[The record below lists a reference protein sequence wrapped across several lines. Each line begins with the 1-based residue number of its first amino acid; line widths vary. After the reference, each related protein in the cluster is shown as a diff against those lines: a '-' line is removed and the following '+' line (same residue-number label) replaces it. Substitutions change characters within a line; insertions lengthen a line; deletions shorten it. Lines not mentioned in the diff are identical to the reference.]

1 MALSPKDVVP
11 LTKARAQLTELCDEV
26 SKSSTEK
33 LITKNGESCAAL
45 IGADRLEY
53 YHRLERERI
62 HLTLLQEVEKGL
74 KDAAAAR
81 TLTARQLRA
90 RYGR

>member
-26 SKSSTEK
+26 SQSTAEK
-33 LITKNGESCAAL
+33 LITKNGQSCAAL

-62 HLTLLQEVEKGL
+62 HLTLLEEVEKGL
-74 KDAAAAR
+74 EDAAAGR

-90 RYGR
+90 RCGR

>member
-11 LTKARAQLTELCDEV
+11 LTKARAQFTELCEEV
-26 SKSSTEK
+26 SLTSVEK
-33 LITKNGESCAAL
+33 LITRNGESCAAL

-62 HLTLLQEVEKGL
+62 HLTLLQEAERGL
-74 KDAAAAR
+74 EDAAGRR

>member
-11 LTKARAQLTELCDEV
+11 LTKARARLTELCDEV
-26 SKSSTEK
+26 SRSSTEK

-45 IGADRLEY
+45 IGAERLGY

-62 HLTLLQEVEKGL
+62 HLTLLEEVEKGL
-74 KDAAAAR
+74 KDVAPGR

>member
-11 LTKARAQLTELCDEV
+11 LTRARAQLTELCDEV
-26 SKSSTEK
+26 SQSSTEK

-45 IGADRLEY
+45 IGADRLQY

-62 HLTLLQEVEKGL
+62 HFALLEEVEKGL
-74 KDAAAAR
+74 EDVAARR

-90 RYGR
+90 RYSR

>member
-1 MALSPKDVVP
+1 MGLSPKDVVP

-26 SKSSTEK
+26 SRGPVEK

-62 HLTLLQEVEKGL
+62 HLTLLQE
-74 KDAAAAR
+74 
-81 TLTARQLRA
+81 TAHQGGSKA
-90 RYGR
+90 H

>member
-1 MALSPKDVVP
+1 MVLSPKDVVP

-26 SKSSTEK
+26 SRSSTEK
-33 LITKNGESCAAL
+33 LITKNGESCAVL
-45 IGADRLEY
+45 IGAERLEY

-62 HLTLLQEVEKGL
+62 HLTLLEEVEKGIE
-74 KDAAAAR
+74 DAVARR
-81 TLTARQLRA
+81 TLTARQVRA

>member
-11 LTKARAQLTELCDEV
+11 LTKARAQLTELCEEV
-26 SKSSTEK
+26 SHSPVEK
-33 LITKNGESCAAL
+33 LITRNGESCAAL

-62 HLTLLQEVEKGL
+62 HLTLLQEAERGL
-74 KDAAAAR
+74 EDAAAGR

>member
-1 MALSPKDVVP
+1 MPVSPKDVIA
-11 LTKARAQLTELCDEV
+11 LTKARAKLTELCDEV
-26 SKSSTEK
+26 ARSPVEK

-62 HLTLLQEVEKGL
+62 HLTLLQEVMRGL
-74 KDAAAAR
+74 QDVKAGR
-81 TLTARQLRA
+81 TRTMRQVRA
-90 RYGR
+90 RYAR

>member
-1 MALSPKDVVP
+1 MSISPKDVIA
-11 LTKARAQLTELCDEV
+11 LTKARAKLTELCEEV
-26 SKSSTEK
+26 AHGSTEK

-45 IGADRLEY
+45 IGADRLAY

-62 HLTLLQEVEKGL
+62 HLTLLEEATRGL
-74 KDAAAAR
+74 EDLEAGR
-81 TLTARQLRA
+81 TLTLRQVRA

>member
-1 MALSPKDVVP
+1 MPVSPKDVVA
-11 LTKARAQLTELCDEV
+11 LTKARARLTELCEEV
-26 SKSSTEK
+26 SRGPVEK
-33 LITKNGESCAAL
+33 LITRNGESCAAL

-62 HLTLLQEVEKGL
+62 HLTLLQEATRGL
-74 KDAAAAR
+74 ENLKAGR
-81 TLTARQLRA
+81 TLSLRQLRA

>member
-1 MALSPKDVVP
+1 MPVSPKDVIA
-11 LTKARAQLTELCDEV
+11 LTKARARLTELCKEV
-26 SKSSTEK
+26 SRGPVEK
-33 LITKNGESCAAL
+33 LITRNGESCAAL

-62 HLTLLQEVEKGL
+62 HLTLLQEATRGLEHLKGG
-74 KDAAAAR
+74 R
-81 TLTARQLRA
+81 TLSLRQLRA

>member
-1 MALSPKDVVP
+1 VSLSPRDVVP
-11 LTKARAQLTELCDEV
+11 LTKARARFTELCEEV
-26 SKSSTEK
+26 SGGPVEK

-62 HLTLLQEVEKGL
+62 HLLLLHE
-74 KDAAAAR
+74 AAQGVADVAAGR
-81 TLTARQLRA
+81 TLTVRQLRA

>member
-1 MALSPKDVVP
+1 MSVSPGDVVP
-11 LTKARAQLTELCDEV
+11 LTKARAQFTELCEEV
-26 SKSSTEK
+26 SSGPAEK

-45 IGADRLEY
+45 IGADRLAY

-62 HLTLLQEVEKGL
+62 HLLLLHEASQGIADVEAG
-74 KDAAAAR
+74 R
-81 TLTARQLRA
+81 TLTVRQVRA

>member
-11 LTKARAQLTELCDEV
+11 LTRARALLTELCDEV
-26 SKSSTEK
+26 SQSSTEK

-45 IGADRLEY
+45 IGTERLEY

-62 HLTLLQEVEKGL
+62 HLTLLEEMEKGL
-74 KDAAAAR
+74 GDAAAHR
-81 TLTARQLRA
+81 TLTARQMRA